1 LLLRKQ
7 EFLKKGF
14 KLSLTYPRIMQQY
27 WRGFMLTYILESEIG
42 PKETP
47 DYQALELQVSV
58 KSKEHATLQVSTCL
72 RKKR

>member
-1 LLLRKQ
+1 
-7 EFLKKGF
+7 
-14 KLSLTYPRIMQQY
+14 MQQY